1 MTDSTE
7 AITDTSL
14 APAPAT
20 EVAHR
25 NTRLYQ
31 VLAWVGIV
39 AGILFIVGAV
49 FVSGFLAGRTAD
61 GYGWHRG
68 AQSGQMQPGGPMGGG
83 CPMMQMQPG
92 GMGQGGMPGGMGQ
105 GGMGQ
110 GGMGPGMMPGMM
122 PGGMGPGGMRGPT
135 PSSPTPM
142 PPMQPPAGQR

>member
-92 GMGQGGMPGGMGQ
+92 GMGQGGM
-105 GGMGQ
+105 
-110 GGMGPGMMPGMM
+110 MPGMM

-135 PSSPTPM
+135 PSST

>member
-83 CPMMQMQPG
+83 YPMMQMQPG
-92 GMGQGGMPGGMGQ
+92 GMGQG
-105 GGMGQ
+105 
-110 GGMGPGMMPGMM
+110 GMMPGMM

-142 PPMQPPAGQR
+142 QPPAGQR